1 MPSCR
6 RLSSAATIRL
16 IAHTFARSDKSVSWE
31 LPTLPGHNLP
41 LHRPDHGVVH
51 LEVWLL
57 VRTSLCAHDP
67 HGRIGVPHVHR
78 ACTGGNG
85 RGEKDTRHLCR
96 TLADKNLDGLGTRR
110 R

>member
-6 RLSSAATIRL
+6 RLSSAATMGL
-16 IAHTFARSDKSVSWE
+16 MVHTSARFDKSVSRE
-31 LPTLPGHNLP
+31 LPPLPRHDLP
-41 LHRPDHGVVH
+41 LHRPDHGVVY

-67 HGRIGVPHVHR
+67 HGCIGVPHVHR
-78 ACTGGNG
+78 TCTGGNG
-85 RGEKDTRHLCR
+85 RGEKDTRHLFR

-110 R
+110 